1 MADKPDASD
10 QSPAEAGQQD
20 ADTQPTEEL
29 PATPKQPTQELPEAP
44 QATEQALGP
53 EAPQTSDQPSQ
64 ETTQSGAEAP
74 PPPPPVA
81 PPAAAAKKPPRMIK
95 AWVAAVVAAALLLGG
110 GVAGFAIGNAGGH
123 DHRPGYSDRRGPGP
137 DMHWRDGRGFGDR
150 NGGSGGR

>member
-10 QSPAEAGQQD
+10 QSPADAGQQQ

-29 PATPKQPTQELPEAP
+29 PATPKQSTQELPGTP
-44 QATEQALGP
+44 QATEQ
-53 EAPQTSDQPSQ
+53 APQTSDQPAQ

-81 PPAAAAKKPPRMIK
+81 PPAAAAKKPPRMVK
-95 AWVAAVVAAALLLGG
+95 AWMAAVVAGALLLGG

-137 DMHWRDGRGFGDR
+137 DMQWRDGRGGGRFGDR
-150 NGGSGGR
+150 DGGFGDR